1 VTNDLGVFSFNTAIA
16 RLMEYVN
23 AIYAYEGA
31 VAKKNVFYKECAR
44 DLVLLVAPF
53 APHFAEELWEM
64 LGEKYSVFNQSY
76 PVFDEKAMV
85 LDEIE
90 LAVQINSKMRGKVV
104 VANGASKEEIEKA
117 ALEAVAS
124 QLNGATPKK
133 VIVVPG
139 RLVNIII

>member
-1 VTNDLGVFSFNTAIA
+1 NTAIA

-23 AIYAYEGA
+23 AIYAYESA
-31 VAKKNVFYKECAR
+31 VENKNVFYKECAR
-44 DLVLLVAPF
+44 DLVLLLAPF

-64 LGEKYSVFNQSY
+64 LGEKYSVFNQPY

-85 LDEIE
+85 LDEVE

-104 VANGASKEEIEKA
+104 VATSASREEIEKA
-117 ALEAVAS
+117 AVEAVGS
-124 QLNGATPKK
+124 QLAGATPKK
-133 VIVVPG
+133 VIVVQG